1 MEMNRYDLKWQDV
14 CPVKSQKLLYK
25 SMGSFLFGQ

>member
-1 MEMNRYDLKWQDV
+1 MEMNRYVLKKQNV

-25 SMGSFLFGQ
+25 FMGSFLFGQ